1 MMVANRARNHHTP
14 PRNPSGIRLEN
25 VAPDQDV
32 SGRSRMRPSAPP
44 VVDASSTSQG
54 VEGGSGGGIGQAT
67 PAMSG
72 SAPGRADTLGDP
84 THHLTRHHGQP
95 FTGAAIRAS
104 VPFASTPVGWNSRP
118 GRMGRAGLDRQGGD
132 IGDLHPP
139 AAPGPMSRQT
149 T

>member
-1 MMVANRARNHHTP
+1 MVANRARNHHTP

-32 SGRSRMRPSAPP
+32 TGRSRMRPSAPL

-54 VEGGSGGGIGQAT
+54 VDGGSGGGIGQAT

-84 THHLTRHHGQP
+84 THHLTGHHGQP
-95 FTGAAIRAS
+95 FTGGTADR
-104 VPFASTPVGWNSRP
+104 
-118 GRMGRAGLDRQGGD
+118 GRMGRAGLNSQGGN